1 MKLIYEWGLWKNA
14 IDRKTSGREDTV
26 MTMEIDCRGLSCPQP
41 VINTKKALEALAE
54 GTVTVL
60 VDNPESR
67 ENVRR
72 FAASQGCEV
81 VVSEK
86 GGAYALTITKKPG
99 CDFSLQAGAAEGPT
113 VVCITTNV
121 FGKGSD
127 ELGAILMKAFLNT
140 LWDHQPRPAKLIFVN
155 AGVFLATEGSNVL
168 DSLELLDKEGVEIL
182 ACGTCLAFFGVKEK
196 LKVGK
201 VSNMHEIV
209 SSLMTA
215 GRVINL

>member
-1 MKLIYEWGLWKNA
+1 MST
-14 IDRKTSGREDTV
+14 D
-26 MTMEIDCRGLSCPQP
+26 IDCRGLACPQP
-41 VINTKKALEALAE
+41 VIRTKKALEAIAE
-54 GTVTVL
+54 GTVTVR

-72 FAASQGCEV
+72 YAAGQGCEV
-81 VVSEK
+81 SVREEAGSHV
-86 GGAYALTITKKPG
+86 LTITKRPACG
-99 CDFSLQAGAAEGPT
+99 LEPQAGTAEGPT

-140 LWDHQPRPAKLIFVN
+140 LWDYQPRPAKLIFVN
-155 AGVFLATEGSNVL
+155 AGVFLATEGSDVL
-168 DSLELLDKEGVEIL
+168 DSLNLLETEGVEIL
-182 ACGTCLAFFGVKEK
+182 SCGTCLAFFGIKEK
-196 LKVGK
+196 LRVGR

-209 SSLMTA
+209 AALMAA

>member
-1 MKLIYEWGLWKNA
+1 MSK
-14 IDRKTSGREDTV
+14 
-26 MTMEIDCRGLSCPQP
+26 EIDCRGLSCPQP

-67 ENVRR
+67 ENVKR
-72 FAASQGCEV
+72 FATSQGCEV
-81 VVSEK
+81 AVTEK
-86 GGAYALTITKKPG
+86 GGACVLTITKKPG
-99 CDFSLQAGAAEGPT
+99 CSLTVQSGAADGPT
-113 VVCITTNV
+113 VVCMTTNV
-121 FGKGSD
+121 FGKGSE

-140 LWDHQPRPAKLIFVN
+140 LWDYQPRPAKLIFVN
-155 AGVFLATEGSNVL
+155 AGVFLATEGSDVL
-168 DSLELLDKEGVEIL
+168 DSLQLLDKEGIEIL